1 VPGLPTPPGTDGLG
15 GERGQRGIVTR
26 ECASEPT
33 SIGCALLAQS
43 IGELTKRVLI
53 EEVDPRL
60 EVISRCLRPAGELAI
75 KVARNLFGKN
85 GIGVLDSNDVR
96 GAQDAQHQ
104 RATVG
109 VVKAAGG
116 QGERGRAVERQPK
129 LGTADVD
136 RDDRQVMKGH

>member
-1 VPGLPTPPGTDGLG
+1 LF
-15 GERGQRGIVTR
+15 
-26 ECASEPT
+26 
-33 SIGCALLAQS
+33 AQS
-43 IGELTKRVLI
+43 IGELTKRGLVV
-53 EEVDPRL
+53 EVDPRL
-60 EVISRCLRPAGELAI
+60 EVISRCPRLIGELAI
-75 KVARNLFGKN
+75 EVTRNLFGEHSV
-85 GIGVLDSNDVR
+85 GMLDSDDVR

-116 QGERGRAVERQPK
+116 QGERGRPVERQPK